1 MISICVV
8 TIIFSLVTLFL
19 VGNEYRKQHF
29 SGKTLAAVSAV
40 QILTVLLSLFH
51 IYGLA

>member
-1 MISICVV
+1 MISICVAN
-8 TIIFSLVTLFL
+8 ILFSLITLIL

-29 SGKTLAAVSAV
+29 SKKAFTGVFIA
-40 QILTVLLSLFH
+40 QILSTLLSLFH